1 MTRDIAT
8 KLKYQK
14 PACIHSKFFPSIL
27 GAQEKMGSTVV
38 NSTIFLTD
46 TAKQIESKIKKFA
59 FSGGG
64 KTLEEHREKG
74 ANLEVDIP
82 YQYLTFFLEDDEK
95 LEDIRYTTHINCSH
109 SQLERITPLARC

>member
-1 MTRDIAT
+1 MTRDIAH

-27 GAQEKMGSTVV
+27 GAHEKMSSSNP

-46 TAKQIESKIKKFA
+46 TAKSIEQKIKKYA

-64 KTLEEHREKG
+64 KTLEEHKANG
-74 ANLEVDIP
+74 ANIEVDIP
-82 YQYLTFFLEDDEK
+82 YQYLTFFLEDENK
-95 LEDIRYTTHINCSH
+95 LNEIKYKSVF
-109 SQLERITPLARC
+109 LLY

>member
-1 MTRDIAT
+1 MTRDIAA

-14 PACIHSKFFPSIL
+14 PACLHSKFFPAIV
-27 GAQEKMGSTVV
+27 GAHEKMSSSVNK

-46 TAKQIESKIKKFA
+46 TPKMIEDKIKKYA

-82 YQYLTFFLEDDEK
+82 FQYLTFFLEDDDK
-95 LEDIRYTTHINCSH
+95 LEEIR
-109 SQLERITPLARC
+109 

>member
-1 MTRDIAT
+1 MTRDIAA

-27 GAQEKMGSTVV
+27 GAHEKMGSTVL

-46 TAKQIESKIKKFA
+46 TAKLIETKIKKYA

-82 YQYLTFFLEDDEK
+82 YQYLTFFMEDDEK
-95 LEDIRYTTHINCSH
+95 LADIKYSN
-109 SQLERITPLARC
+109 RISCV